1 MELTETYQCPCR
13 PGFIY
18 ASKQAI
24 YQHKRSQRHKI
35 WENRSK
41 DDAIDATKRDNEILK
56 LRTKL
61 EDREQ
66 TIEKLSNKVI
76 DLSIKNKKLTEQIKL
91 QKKNN
96 TDDNQ
101 PPLILF

>member
-1 MELTETYQCPCR
+1 MELAETYQCPCR

-24 YQHKRSQRHKI
+24 YQHKI

-91 QKKNN
+91 QKKKN

-101 PPLILF
+101 PPLIQF